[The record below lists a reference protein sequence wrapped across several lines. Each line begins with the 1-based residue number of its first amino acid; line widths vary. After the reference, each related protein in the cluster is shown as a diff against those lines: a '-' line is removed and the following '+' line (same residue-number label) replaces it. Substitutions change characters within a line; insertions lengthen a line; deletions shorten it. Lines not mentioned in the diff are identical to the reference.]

1 MKIIVTGANGF
12 VGQALKKKLLKN
24 NDNKILAVYYSK
36 NKKRLVNKNLKWKKI
51 DLSKEINKKSKDE
64 IIKFNPE
71 IAFHFSWFKIPD
83 FSLKTS
89 IQNLI
94 GSINICELILKIKS
108 CKKIVVSGS
117 CFEDYS
123 KKNKKNNDKL
133 RYFVWAKNSLREFLF
148 KESSVSKKKIIW
160 LKYFFLYGHGQKPGS
175 LIPSLINSLK
185 NNKKINI
192 KTPFNK
198 NDFIHIDDAIE
209 ITLRIL
215 NNSKDNQIIDI
226 GSGKLIPVWK
236 VLKTIEISLF
246 KKPKLYKKL
255 LLNKKKIQKTFIK
268 AKINNTNKIIK
279 NYKQMSFQQ
288 GINKTVGNS

>member
-1 MKIIVTGANGF
+1 M
-12 VGQALKKKLLKN
+12 Q
-24 NDNKILAVYYSK
+24 
-36 NKKRLVNKNLKWKKI
+36 
-51 DLSKEINKKSKDE
+51 
-64 IIKFNPE
+64 
-71 IAFHFSWFKIPD
+71 
-83 FSLKTS
+83 
-89 IQNLI
+89 
-94 GSINICELILKIKS
+94 INIKDYKLQKNYF
-108 CKKIVVSGS
+108 SGS

-133 RYFVWAKNSLREFLF
+133 RYFVWAKDSLREFLF
-148 KESSVSKKKIIW
+148 KESLVSKKQIIW
-160 LKYFFLYGHGQKPGS
+160 LKYFFLYGHGQKPDS

-185 NNKKINI
+185 NNQKINI
-192 KTPFNK
+192 RTPFNK

-255 LLNKKKIQKTFIK
+255 LLNKKKIQNTLIK

-279 NYKQMSFQQ
+279 NYTQMSFQQ

>member
-1 MKIIVTGANGF
+1 MFGP
-12 VGQALKKKLLKN
+12 
-24 NDNKILAVYYSK
+24 
-36 NKKRLVNKNLKWKKI
+36 
-51 DLSKEINKKSKDE
+51 KD
-64 IIKFNPE
+64 
-71 IAFHFSWFKIPD
+71 
-83 FSLKTS
+83 
-89 IQNLI
+89 
-94 GSINICELILKIKS
+94 
-108 CKKIVVSGS
+108 
-117 CFEDYS
+117 
-123 KKNKKNNDKL
+123 
-133 RYFVWAKNSLREFLF
+133 SLREFLF
-148 KESSVSKKKIIW
+148 KESLVSKKQIIW
-160 LKYFFLYGHGQKPGS
+160 LKYFFLYGHGQKPDS

-185 NNKKINI
+185 NNQKINI

-255 LLNKKKIQKTFIK
+255 LLNKKKIQNTLIK

-279 NYKQMSFQQ
+279 NYTQMSFQQ

>member
-12 VGQALKKKLLKN
+12 VGQALIKKLLKN